1 MAEPLLADTEEEVTI
16 YLLERTGERPGP
28 ETVNR
33 THGMPIGVSKER
45 WPRFDGKP
53 MEHAI
58 TLDLESVPAIR
69 DRVPAGTR
77 AVALFVSD
85 LMMNEA
91 FGPDTPDT
99 AVLFLTQAEVDRGVG
114 EPPEGLE
121 ATDLDDLDEDE
132 GPSTFRCHELT
143 VPVEV
148 FAGDELLDRDEDD
161 PVVQLSYEIG
171 NCVGGK
177 PQWIQGEDHDGVL
190 LFQFDEDIVEM
201 NLGDAGLMYVFAD
214 TAFWQCS

>member
-1 MAEPLLADTEEEVTI
+1 MSASSKMIVLASQKTNSRSTSWFSALGRDVDVSFM
-16 YLLERTGERPGP
+16 GCF
-28 ETVNR
+28 
-33 THGMPIGVSKER
+33 IG
-45 WPRFDGKP
+45 
-53 MEHAI
+53 
-58 TLDLESVPAIR
+58 
-69 DRVPAGTR
+69 
-77 AVALFVSD
+77 
-85 LMMNEA
+85 
-91 FGPDTPDT
+91 
-99 AVLFLTQAEVDRGVG
+99 FLTQAEVDRGVG

-132 GPSTFRCHELT
+132 GPSTFRCHELP